1 MDTITMSKKEVRR
14 IEMMDKIVEKRISQK
29 TAASGLGISVR
40 QVKRLVKRYREEG
53 MVGLISKQRGKPSHN
68 QLPEETRQSVVN
80 LLYSTYLDFGPTL
93 AQEKLLER
101 DGLKVSVSSVR
112 KIMIEEEIW
121 KPKKVRKLE
130 VHQRRERRACLGE
143 LVQIDGSPHDWFE
156 GRSPKCTLL
165 VFIDD
170 ATGALLQL
178 QFVKSESFFSYASA
192 AEAYFGQYGKPIAFY
207 SDKSGVFKVNN
218 TSNSKKD
225 ALTQFGR
232 AMQELGIQIIC
243 AETPQAKGRVER
255 VIETLQDRLPKELR
269 LLGINDPNAGNAYL
283 SKYMQNFNQRF
294 AVKPRSSH
302 NAHRPL
308 SAHDDLAKIFTWQED
323 RILTKNLTLQF
334 LYKVYQIKTHRPSY
348 ALCKAP
354 VKVCEDANGLV
365 SIYYKGELLDY
376 TIYHSQSKQALVV
389 PSKQLD
395 PVLINMSKAHKPA
408 PEHPWKKGF
417 ATPLSKRSA
426 KKGDILK

>member
-1 MDTITMSKKEVRR
+1 MDTITMSTKEISRK
-14 IEMMDKIVEKRISQK
+14 EMMDKLIEKRINQK
-29 TAASGLGISVR
+29 AAAAGLRISVR
-40 QVKRLVKRYREEG
+40 QVKRLVKRFREEG
-53 MVGLISKQRGKPSHN
+53 IAGLISKQRGKPGHN
-68 QLPEETRQSVVN
+68 RLPEETKQSVVD
-80 LLYSTYLDFGPTL
+80 LLHSTYLDFGPTL

-121 KPKKVRKLE
+121 KPKKVKKLE
-130 VHQRRERRACLGE
+130 VHQRRERRACFGE

-156 GRSPKCTLL
+156 GRSSKCTLL

-178 QFVKSESFFSYASA
+178 RFDKSESFFSYARA
-192 AEAYFGQYGKPIAFY
+192 AEEYFGWYGKPIAFY
-207 SDKSGVFKVNN
+207 SDKNGVFKVNN
-218 TSNSKKD
+218 PSNSKRD

-269 LLGINDPNAGNAYL
+269 LSGINDPETGNAYL
-283 SKYMQNFNQRF
+283 YKYMQDFNKRF

-302 NAHRPL
+302 NSHRPL
-308 SAHDDLAKIFTWQED
+308 STQDDLASIFTWQED

-334 LYKVYQIKTHRPSY
+334 EYKVYQIKTDRPSY
-348 ALCKAP
+348 ALYKAR
-354 VKVCEDANGLV
+354 VKVCADANGLV

-376 TIYHSQSKQALVV
+376 TIYHRQAKQALVV

-395 PVLINMSKAHKPA
+395 HVLVNMSKAHKPA
-408 PEHPWKKGF
+408 PDHPWKKGF
-417 ATPLSKRSA
+417 ATPLSKKSA
-426 KKGDILK
+426 QKGDILI